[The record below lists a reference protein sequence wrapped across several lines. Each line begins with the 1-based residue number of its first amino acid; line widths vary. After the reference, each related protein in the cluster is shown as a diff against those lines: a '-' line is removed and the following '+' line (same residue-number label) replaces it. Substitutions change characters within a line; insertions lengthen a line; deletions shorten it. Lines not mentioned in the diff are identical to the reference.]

1 MQPQTL
7 NTLRYLRLLMV
18 SESSFRNKG
27 IKISDAETI
36 QKFEAIK
43 QQLGLKNDVEVLRYL
58 VNRFYKFLVEKKGYI
73 DADSDAEV
81 I

>member
-1 MQPQTL
+1 
-7 NTLRYLRLLMV
+7 MV

-27 IKISDAETI
+27 IKISDPETI